1 MQRTAGILMPI
12 SSLPSPYGIGT
23 IGKAAFRFADF
34 LKKSGQKYWQILP
47 AGPTSYGDS
56 PYQSFSSYAGNPY
69 FIDLD
74 ILREEGLL
82 TKKEIADCDWGDN
95 KNQIDYEKI
104 YNSRFKVLKTA
115 FGRFCGKN
123 SKEEFSAFC
132 KKNARWLNNYA
143 LFMALKENFSM
154 KAWNEWEDEEIRLHK
169 PKAVKRYEKE
179 LRREIEFWKFTQ
191 FKFYEQWDSFKKY
204 VNESGIKIIGDMPIY
219 VAMDSSDTWANPE
232 VFQLDEKGFPTA
244 VAGCPPDY
252 FSPTG
257 QLWGN
262 PLYNWDYLKET
273 NYRWWFARIKSA
285 VRLYDVVRIDHFR
298 GFDEY
303 YSIPYPAENA
313 VIGSWEKGPGI
324 EFFKKMK
331 ASIGGKPIIA
341 EDLGHMTDSVIELL
355 KESGYPG
362 MKVLE
367 FAFDGNSANP
377 YLPHNYQSDNCV
389 VYTGTHD
396 NDTVIG
402 WAQEL
407 SAESEQ
413 YVRSYCKMRKNA
425 NIAWGL
431 IKTAYQSR
439 AAYAIVQMQ
448 DVLGLGSHARINTP
462 STLGNNWTWRADSKI
477 YSEALAKKLFTLTEN
492 AGRC

>member
-1 MQRTAGILMPI
+1 
-12 SSLPSPYGIGT
+12 
-23 IGKAAFRFADF
+23 
-34 LKKSGQKYWQILP
+34 
-47 AGPTSYGDS
+47 
-56 PYQSFSSYAGNPY
+56 
-69 FIDLD
+69 
-74 ILREEGLL
+74 
-82 TKKEIADCDWGDN
+82 
-95 KNQIDYEKI
+95 
-104 YNSRFKVLKTA
+104 
-115 FGRFCGKN
+115 
-123 SKEEFSAFC
+123 
-132 KKNARWLNNYA
+132 
-143 LFMALKENFSM
+143 
-154 KAWNEWEDEEIRLHK
+154 
-169 PKAVKRYEKE
+169 
-179 LRREIEFWKFTQ
+179 
-191 FKFYEQWDSFKKY
+191 
-204 VNESGIKIIGDMPIY
+204 
-219 VAMDSSDTWANPE
+219 
-232 VFQLDEKGFPTA
+232 
-244 VAGCPPDY
+244 
-252 FSPTG
+252 
-257 QLWGN
+257 
-262 PLYNWDYLKET
+262 
-273 NYRWWFARIKSA
+273 
-285 VRLYDVVRIDHFR
+285 
-298 GFDEY
+298 
-303 YSIPYPAENA
+303 
-313 VIGSWEKGPGI
+313 
-324 EFFKKMK
+324 
-331 ASIGGKPIIA
+331 
-341 EDLGHMTDSVIELL
+341 MTDSVIELL